1 MRPDTP
7 STPDSPLCY
16 AHLIGGPCDGTVL
29 ALPRMPRAI
38 SRPGLV
44 ATQTYY
50 RIGDRHYHTSV
61 YAYYANRTKS
71 K

>member
-7 STPDSPLCY
+7 STPESPMCY
-16 AHLIGGPCDGTVL
+16 AHLVGGPCDGTVL
-29 ALPRMPRAI
+29 ALPRLPRAI

-61 YAYYANRTKS
+61 YAYYANRAKS

>member
-1 MRPDTP
+1 MEPDKVT
-7 STPDSPLCY
+7 SPMCY
-16 AHLIGGPCDGTVL
+16 AHLVGGPDDGTVL